1 MAEEDFEAD
10 SYRSIS
16 DLNKELTAMKGKKDI
31 SVKDLY
37 DTVQKLTGT
46 MSDMLE
52 VFGAAAEQLKLEEKE
67 YETDSRRHEFIIS
80 KLDKI
85 IDQNKTIAE
94 GMVAIVDMIKEKVI
108 PLARQR
114 EEAMFRPRAEP
125 KPFMKPQQEEWQPK
139 PEPFMKPQQ
148 QEWQP
153 KPEPMMPRMQPPMM
167 PQPLTQQAMAPPI
180 SPPDFGMQMPPMQP
194 TQPDFDLPDFPEEQS
209 PAEQGLQKK
218 GIFGMFKK

>member
-16 DLNKELTAMKGKKDI
+16 DLNKELVAMKGKKDI

-52 VFGAAAEQLKLEEKE
+52 VFGAAAEQLKLEERE
-67 YETDSRRHEFIIS
+67 YETDARKHEFIIS
-80 KLDKI
+80 RLDKI

-94 GMVAIVDMIKEKVI
+94 GMVAIVDMIKEKI
-108 PLARQR
+108 LPLTRPKQ
-114 EEAMFRPRAEP
+114 ESMFRPRPEP
-125 KPFMKPQQEEWQPK
+125 KPFMQSQQQEWQPEPK
-139 PEPFMKPQQ
+139 PFMRPQQ

-153 KPEPMMPRMQPPMM
+153 KPEPMMPRMQQPM
-167 PQPLTQQAMAPPI
+167 PQPLTPQTMAPPI

-194 TQPDFDLPDFPEEQS
+194 TQPDFDLPEFPEEPS
-209 PAEQGLQKK
+209 PAEQWPQKK
-218 GIFGMFKK
+218 GLFGMFKK